1 MKHLLPVV
9 NSEIGFSLA
18 KSVGEQCDK
27 AFIKKELKKIKKE
40 NPTVAEFIQKW
51 ASLGK
56 YSHAAF
62 CGVLVYNL
70 LRSQAEADR
79 MTEDFNLED

>member
-1 MKHLLPVV
+1 MKPLLPVV

-27 AFIKKELKKIKKE
+27 AFIKKEIKKIKKE
-40 NPTVAEFIQKW
+40 NPTIAEFVEKW

-56 YSHAAF
+56 YTHAAF
-62 CGVLVYNL
+62 CGILVYKL

-79 MTEDFNLED
+79 MAEDFNLED